1 MNRQSIRLLSKCAL
15 TSSLSCNRF
24 ITFADALKVLALSDM
39 IKDGVPLLA
48 ANLRKQRKNVVAV
61 RSAAK
66 SKWTAR
72 VTQQVNNAK

>member
-15 TSSLSCNRF
+15 TSSMSYNRF

-39 IKDGVPLLA
+39 IKDRMPLLA
-48 ANLRKQRKNVVAV
+48 ANLRKERKNVVALRLV
-61 RSAAK
+61 TK

>member
-15 TSSLSCNRF
+15 TSSLSYNRF
-24 ITFADALKVLALSDM
+24 ITFADVLKVLALSDM
-39 IKDGVPLLA
+39 ITDGVPLLA

-61 RSAAK
+61 RSATT

-72 VTQQVNNAK
+72 VTQRVNNAK